1 MLDSFYWNIDDDTK
15 SSLDIPVAPTLEEGD
30 DDWENDDWEAN
41 IDQVVNKAAQI
52 ALSPTNNDVSANR
65 FVDAILSGYIFL
77 NELFLDQ

>member
-1 MLDSFYWNIDDDTK
+1 M
-15 SSLDIPVAPTLEEGD
+15 APTLEEGD